1 MADSHAVPG
10 SKPAALKGG
19 KVHYL
24 EQHRAERVTYRCII
38 RGIYGR
44 YPFYDEPYSI
54 LPSEPV
60 NSSLYDFHPPMRLPT
75 KNLEMVKQFSESEC
89 SREIFL
95 LFIPPLGPQG
105 KYIHLSIS
113 FYTVLGTCQRFMS
126 SIEYKKIIYSNSI
139 PVILFGIREKKPSTS
154 GKG

>member
-1 MADSHAVPG
+1 MG
-10 SKPAALKGG
+10 
-19 KVHYL
+19 
-24 EQHRAERVTYRCII
+24 
-38 RGIYGR
+38 
-44 YPFYDEPYSI
+44 
-54 LPSEPV
+54 
-60 NSSLYDFHPPMRLPT
+60 LPT

-105 KYIHLSIS
+105 KYIHMSIS
-113 FYTVLGTCQRFMS
+113 LYTVLLLGTCQRFMS
-126 SIEYKKIIYSNSI
+126 SIEYKKTIYSNSI